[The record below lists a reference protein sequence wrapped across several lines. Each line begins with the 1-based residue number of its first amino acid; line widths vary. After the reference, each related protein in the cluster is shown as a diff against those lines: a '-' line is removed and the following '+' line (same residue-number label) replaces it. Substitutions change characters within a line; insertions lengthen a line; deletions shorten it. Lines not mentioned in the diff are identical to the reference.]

1 MGATVKNSFTIGGGQ
16 AWVVADG
23 QGARWRMWGSYGPE
37 WTSDRDQALHFARR
51 ADAEAFANDDEDAWL
66 IQPVG
71 MPAQAVDLGQEQDAI
86 RWRWLIENRPV
97 LLITGFFGNGCVNR
111 SMAEVEAL
119 IDSHAGRE
127 PNSER
132 NRLTAG
138 MAASDTRPCEFRDA
152 LLWAEDAAD
161 CSSHPDHK
169 AYRFALS
176 ELLSMIGS
184 EEAEI

>member
-1 MGATVKNSFTIGGGQ
+1 
-16 AWVVADG
+16 
-23 QGARWRMWGSYGPE
+23 
-37 WTSDRDQALHFARR
+37 
-51 ADAEAFANDDEDAWL
+51 
-66 IQPVG
+66 
-71 MPAQAVDLGQEQDAI
+71 
-86 RWRWLIENRPV
+86 
-97 LLITGFFGNGCVNR
+97 
-111 SMAEVEAL
+111 MAEVEAL
-119 IDSHAGRE
+119 IDSHPGRE

-169 AYRFALS
+169 AYRFAFS

-184 EEAEI
+184 EEAET